1 MNTEPSARPQRVRR
15 TATVVRTERVT
26 PHLVRIVFGGPGL
39 ADLPVGEC
47 TDHYLKLQFPAGEAV
62 VQRAY
67 TVRSYDL
74 TSRELTID
82 FVVHGDAGIAGP
94 WAVSARSGD
103 EIDMIGPGGGYAPAA
118 DVAWHLF
125 VGDESALPAIA
136 AALERLPTGHLA
148 VVYVEVENADEEL
161 PLKAARQR
169 RTALGASR
177 RQQPRSGRGAARP
190 VTTAALPRGTF
201 DAFVH
206 GEAGFVREVRRHLR
220 SERGPRADPPLGL
233 GLLAPRAHRRGLA
246 GREEGLEARHRGGRR
261 SARGLTVARP

>member
-161 PLKAARQR
+161 PLSSPGSVELHWVHRAASN
-169 RTALGASR
+169 L
-177 RQQPRSGRGAARP
+177 GRGEELLDR

-220 SERGPRADPPLGL
+220 SERGLEPTRLSASGYW
-233 GLLAPRAHRRGLA
+233 RRGRTDEAWRAEKKVWKRAIEEDDAALA
-246 GREEGLEARHRGGRR
+246 G
-261 SARGLTVARP
+261 